1 VTDNNKKTRTSRG
14 ILAAGSASLIA
25 VSLLLGSAG
34 ASRADDI
41 KIDSRATAIEHD
53 EDVFRPDPVYE
64 EEAYDIQAQLDIYG
78 GKSAYPVTPPLLSGA
93 RSLYA
98 GGPLGA
104 GGDFLGTLNP
114 TFSEFYVYGD
124 WRTAVAFND
133 NGDVEVGQVA
143 TRLNLDVDW
152 RFTGTE
158 RIHAIFR
165 PLDGQGEFTRCEF
178 FGDDAPN
185 NDLDRK
191 CELQLDGNLD
201 SLFFEGDAAAL
212 YSGFSGEYSKH
223 DIPFAVGFMPLL
235 FQNGIWVEDAFVGAA
250 IAIPALSS
258 RSLDISNMDFSFFVG
273 VDKVTN
279 PAFKDNDNL
288 NADHSVNIYGA
299 AAFVEATGG
308 YWEAGIARL
317 DGDDGFND
325 ESYNSA
331 TLAYTQRY
339 GSWLSNS
346 VRAIYSFGQDRDEGL
361 QDTADG
367 AIFFMENSLIT
378 SLPSTLVPYAN
389 FFVGLDRPQAAAR
402 ADGLL
407 KNTGINFETDALTGF
422 PKLDDTGQ
430 NSYGGAIGVS
440 YLFDLSRQLVV
451 EAATNQSFEG
461 DVEAGRA
468 RVGDEYALGVRY
480 QFNLDEKWILR
491 TDAMHGWRTQV
502 ENLRGA
508 RLEIRRKF

>member
-64 EEAYDIQAQLDIYG
+64 EEAYDIKAQLDIYG

-133 NGDVEVGQVA
+133 NGDV
-143 TRLNLDVDW
+143 
-152 RFTGTE
+152 
-158 RIHAIFR
+158 
-165 PLDGQGEFTRCEF
+165 
-178 FGDDAPN
+178 DDAPN

-317 DGDDGFND
+317 DGDDGFKD

-331 TLAYTQRY
+331 TLAYSQRY
-339 GSWLSNS
+339 GAWLSNS

-367 AIFFMENSLIT
+367 VIFFMENSLIT

-402 ADGLL
+402 VDGLL

-422 PKLDDTGQ
+422 PKLNDTGQ

-440 YLFDLSRQLVV
+440 YLFGLDRQLVV
-451 EAATNQSFEG
+451 EGATNQAFEG
-461 DVEAGRA
+461 DVEPGRA
-468 RVGDEYALGVRY
+468 LVGDEYALGVRY

-508 RLEIRRKF
+508 RMEIRRKF